1 MGGYNL
7 HCTFQCHLLILQM
20 CGNTSGSVLD
30 LISLHR
36 FCLLLTAAID
46 AIELVSNTLSCTQC
60 KPLSTALHVT
70 WIWVFAVRFGPGDN
84 FELVA
89 IEERPV
95 IARYYGLGQINA
107 STQL

>member
-7 HCTFQCHLLILQM
+7 HRTFQCHLLILQM

-30 LISLHR
+30 LTSLHR
-36 FCLLLTAAID
+36 LCLLLTAATD
-46 AIELVSNTLSCTQC
+46 AIELVQHTVLHPMQALEYCTTC
-60 KPLSTALHVT
+60 HLE
-70 WIWVFAVRFGPGDN
+70 WVFAVRFGPGDN

>member
-1 MGGYNL
+1 MSL
-7 HCTFQCHLLILQM
+7 RLALIYIL
-20 CGNTSGSVLD
+20 CSY
-30 LISLHR
+30 
-36 FCLLLTAAID
+36 
-46 AIELVSNTLSCTQC
+46 
-60 KPLSTALHVT
+60 
-70 WIWVFAVRFGPGDN
+70 AVRYGPGDT

>member
-1 MGGYNL
+1 MRAL
-7 HCTFQCHLLILQM
+7 AC
-20 CGNTSGSVLD
+20 S
-30 LISLHR
+30 
-36 FCLLLTAAID
+36 
-46 AIELVSNTLSCTQC
+46 
-60 KPLSTALHVT
+60 ALHVT
-70 WIWVFAVRFGPGDN
+70 WPGSCAVRSGPGDN

>member
-1 MGGYNL
+1 MQALEY
-7 HCTFQCHLLILQM
+7 CTTCHL
-20 CGNTSGSVLD
+20 D
-30 LISLHR
+30 
-36 FCLLLTAAID
+36 
-46 AIELVSNTLSCTQC
+46 
-60 KPLSTALHVT
+60 
-70 WIWVFAVRFGPGDN
+70 WIFAVRFGPGDN